1 MVLADGF
8 VKGDVVLVEALLA
21 LAAAGGGAIVQ
32 AAGTDAW
39 NGMRGGVA
47 RVLSRGEAVREQG
60 ELERLDRTRAVLEA
74 TSEDEAERVRMA
86 QAAMWQSRLEVLLE
100 ELPVMQRHQA
110 AAELQA
116 LIRQAGAT
124 DGRQSVHNDFSGA
137 TFEKSAVQ
145 GSGTQHNTFN

>member
-1 MVLADGF
+1 M
-8 VKGDVVLVEALLA
+8 LVEALLA

-39 NGMRGGVA
+39 NGMRSGIA
-47 RVLSRGEAVREQG
+47 RMLGRGETAREHG
-60 ELERLDRTRAVLEA
+60 ELERLDRTQAVLEA
-74 TSEDEAERVRMA
+74 ANEDEVERVRTA
-86 QAAMWQSRLEVLLE
+86 QAAVWQSRLEMLLE
-100 ELPVMQRHQA
+100 ELPEAQRQQA

-116 LIRQAGAT
+116 LIEQAGAA
-124 DGRQSVHNDFSGA
+124 GGGPPVHNDFSGS